1 MSHGFSER
9 PSQNDK
15 VDSHG
20 EELRGQLLAF
30 AHVFTRTHGHYCLSS
45 DILILT
51 YSEMKNNANSVLFLQ
66 EALVLPVTI
75 ILRIINLSPIVF
87 SRKHELLLF
96 KTGETSFRF

>member
-1 MSHGFSER
+1 
-9 PSQNDK
+9 
-15 VDSHG
+15 
-20 EELRGQLLAF
+20 
-30 AHVFTRTHGHYCLSS
+30 
-45 DILILT
+45 
-51 YSEMKNNANSVLFLQ
+51 MKNNANSVLFLQ